1 MTAQEETGLT
11 ALQVADHVKKYGVNE
26 IKAQKASP
34 ALIFVRQFK
43 GNYLIYLLVVCTF
56 VSFLLGEHISSL
68 YIFFM
73 ILISSGLGFWNEYS
87 AQKVVDGLLAR
98 LTPKVLV
105 KRDGVVKELLVTQ
118 ITVDDIVLF
127 ATGSVV
133 PADLL
138 VLQAENLEVNESALT
153 GESIAVAKKAS
164 DTVFMGTNVESGHG
178 IGRVV
183 SVGEKTKYGQIAKN
197 LSFLKPET
205 AFQIGLR
212 KFGFVLVRIIMII
225 ALVVFV
231 ANFGVG
237 KPWLTSLMFALAIAV
252 GLTPEL
258 LPLVVTLSL
267 SHGAGK
273 LAKKHVVVK
282 QLVAVEN
289 LGNMDILCCDKTGT
303 LTEGRIEL
311 ADYFAVSDKNKA
323 DILKWAFLSCP
334 KQSTLSKNGD
344 AIDRAILDGVQK
356 AGVDKAL
363 AKVTYLDSEPF
374 DYDQKASF
382 NLVSYEREN
391 RLVVKGSY
399 SEVLRMCG
407 ADSNSTDLNQKVEN
421 YNRRGYRVIA
431 LAQKPVNDVVQE
443 CTWDDA
449 KELTLIGILV
459 LSDPPKKDAK
469 KALEQLTKLNVGLKV
484 LTGDNES
491 VALKVCSDVG
501 FMVKNVVLGS
511 QLDAMSGRQLEKVVL
526 EANLFARVSP
536 ENKLTI
542 IKTLQKLG
550 HTVGFL
556 GDGINDAPALHTA
569 DVGISVNSASDIAKQ
584 SASVVLM
591 RSGLDVL
598 AQGVEEG
605 RRIFNNTIK
614 YILMGTSSNFG
625 NMFSASLASVV
636 LPFLPMTPVQ
646 ILLNNTLYDFSQ
658 LTIPADNVDHQSL
671 LKPRHWDIGFI
682 KKYMLFFGPI
692 SSIFDFVTFFF
703 LLRIFRFDEGQFQA
717 GWFLESLMTQVL
729 VIFVIR
735 SAKFPF
741 FKSKPSKPLIISSV
755 TIVLIALLVVFL
767 PVGRS
772 FGLGNLPPMY
782 LAFLFIVVPTY
793 LLLVDY
799 LKVQFI
805 KKFKV
810 WN

>member
-11 ALQVADHVKKYGVNE
+11 TLQVADRIKKYGVNE

-43 GNYLIYLLVVCTF
+43 GNYLIYLLVICTF
-56 VSFLLGEHISSL
+56 VSFLLGERTSSL

-73 ILISSGLGFWNEYS
+73 ILVSSGLGFWNEYS

-118 ITVDDIVLF
+118 ITIDDVVLF

-153 GESIAVAKKAS
+153 GESIAVAKRIGE
-164 DTVFMGTNVESGHG
+164 TVFMGTNVESGHG
-178 IGRVV
+178 IGKVV

-205 AFQIGLR
+205 SFQTGLR
-212 KFGFVLVRIIMII
+212 KFGFMLVRVIAVI
-225 ALVVFV
+225 ALAVF
-231 ANFGVG
+231 ATNFGLG

-252 GLTPEL
+252 GLTPEF

-311 ADYFAVSDKNKA
+311 ADYFAVSEKSKTEM
-323 DILKWAFLSCP
+323 LKWAYLSCP
-334 KQSTLSKNGD
+334 KPSNLTKNTD
-344 AIDRAILDGVQK
+344 AIDRAILAGVQK
-356 AGVDKAL
+356 AGVEKTL
-363 AKVTYLDSEPF
+363 AKVMYLDSEPF
-374 DYDQKASF
+374 DYDKKASF
-382 NLVSYEREN
+382 NLVRYEGEN
-391 RLVVKGSY
+391 QLIVKGSFT
-399 SEVLRMCG
+399 EVSRMCG
-407 ADSNSTDLNQKVEN
+407 KNGNPSALANRVEDLS
-421 YNRRGYRVIA
+421 RRGYRIIA
-431 LAQKPVNDVVQE
+431 LAQKPVADTVKE
-443 CTWDDA
+443 CTWEDA
-449 KELTLIGILV
+449 VAMTLVGILA

-469 KALEQLTKLNVGLKV
+469 KALEQLTRLNIGLKV

-501 FMVKNVVLGS
+501 FAVKGVVLGS
-511 QLDAMSGRQLEKVVL
+511 QLDGMGGKQLEKAVL

-569 DVGISVNSASDIAKQ
+569 DVGISVNTASDIAKQ

-591 RSGLDVL
+591 RSGFDVL

-625 NMFSASLASVV
+625 NMFSASIASVV

-658 LTIPADNVDHQSL
+658 LTIPTDNVDHQSL
-671 LKPRHWDIGFI
+671 LKPRHWDIDFI
-682 KKYMLFFGPI
+682 KRYMLFFGPI
-692 SSIFDFVTFFF
+692 SSVFDFVTFFF
-703 LLRIFRFDEGQFQA
+703 LLRIFRFGESQFQA

-735 SAKFPF
+735 SVRFPF
-741 FKSKPSKPLIISSV
+741 TKSKPSKPLLISALLIVIIALG
-755 TIVLIALLVVFL
+755 IVLL
-767 PVGRS
+767 PIGRL
-772 FGLGNLPPMY
+772 FGLGNLPPVY
-782 LAFLFIVVPTY
+782 LVFLFTVVPAY
-793 LLLVDY
+793 LFLVDY
-799 LKVQFI
+799 LKLRFI

>member
-11 ALQVADHVKKYGVNE
+11 ALQVAEHVKKYGANE
-26 IKAQKASP
+26 IKTQKASP

-43 GNYLIYLLVVCTF
+43 GNYLTYLLMVCTF
-56 VSFLLGEHISSL
+56 VSFLLGERLSSL

-73 ILISSGLGFWNEYS
+73 VLISSALGFWNEYS
-87 AQKVVDGLLAR
+87 AQRVVDGLLAR

-105 KRDGVVKELLVTQ
+105 RRDGVVKELLVTQ

-127 ATGSVV
+127 ATGSVI

-138 VLQAENLEVNESALT
+138 ILQAENLEVNESALT
-153 GESIAVAKKAS
+153 GESIAVAKKS
-164 DTVFMGTNVESGHG
+164 GDSVFMGTNVESGHG
-178 IGRVV
+178 LGRVV

-205 AFQIGLR
+205 AFQTGLR
-212 KFGFVLVRIIMII
+212 KFGFSLVRIIMVI
-225 ALVVFV
+225 ALIVFV
-231 ANFGVG
+231 ANFGLG

-303 LTEGRIEL
+303 LTEGSIEL
-311 ADYFAVSDKNKA
+311 ADYFAFSEKNKS
-323 DILKWAFLSCP
+323 DVLKWAYLSCP
-334 KQSTLSKNGD
+334 KNPKTVKTADS
-344 AIDRAILDGVQK
+344 IDRAILEGVQK
-356 AGVDKAL
+356 IGVDKTL
-363 AKVTYLDSEPF
+363 PKINYLDSEPF

-382 NLVSYEREN
+382 NLVSYEGEN

-399 SEVLRMCG
+399 GEVVRMCSHSS
-407 ADSNSTDLNQKVEN
+407 DFTDLNKKVEDF
-421 YNRRGYRVIA
+421 NRRGYRVIA
-431 LAQKPVNDVVQE
+431 LAQKSVDHKVKE

-449 KELTLIGILV
+449 KDLCLVGILV

-469 KALEQLTKLNVGLKV
+469 NALDQLTKLNVGLKV
-484 LTGDNES
+484 VTGDNEFIG
-491 VALKVCSDVG
+491 LKICSDVG
-501 FMVKNVVLGS
+501 FAVKGVVLGS
-511 QLDAMSGRQLEKVVL
+511 QLDAMTGNQLEKAVL

-536 ENKLTI
+536 ENKMTV

-625 NMFSASLASVV
+625 NMFSASFASVA

-658 LTIPADNVDHQSL
+658 LTIPTDNVDHQSL

-692 SSIFDFVTFFF
+692 SSIFDFITFFF
-703 LLRIFRFDEGQFQA
+703 LLHVFSFGESQFQT
-717 GWFLESLMTQVL
+717 GWFLESLLTQVF

-741 FKSKPSKPLIISSV
+741 FKSKSSRPLVFSALLV
-755 TIVLIALLVVFL
+755 VLIALIIIFM
-767 PVGRS
+767 PIGRS
-772 FGLGNLPPMY
+772 FGLVNLPWIY
-782 LAFLFIVVPTY
+782 FVFLLIVVPVY

>member
-11 ALQVADHVKKYGVNE
+11 ALQVTDHVKKYGVNE

-43 GNYLIYLLVVCTF
+43 GNYLIHLLIICTF
-56 VSFLLGEHISSL
+56 VSFLLGERTSSL

-118 ITVDDIVLF
+118 ITVDDTVLF
-127 ATGSVV
+127 ATGSVI
-133 PADLL
+133 PADLV

-153 GESIAVAKKAS
+153 GESIAVAKKPS

-178 IGRVV
+178 VGRVIG
-183 SVGEKTKYGQIAKN
+183 VGEKTKYGQIAKN

-205 AFQIGLR
+205 AFQKGLR
-212 KFGFVLVRIIMII
+212 KFGFSLVRIIVMI

-231 ANFGVG
+231 ANFGLG

-282 QLVAVEN
+282 QLIAVEN

-311 ADYFAVSDKNKA
+311 ADYFAVSEKNKA
-323 DILKWAFLSCP
+323 DLLKWAYLSCP
-334 KQSTLSKNGD
+334 KTPKTSKTID
-344 AIDRAILDGVQK
+344 SIDRAILEGVQK
-356 AGVDKAL
+356 AGVEKTL
-363 AKVTYLDSEPF
+363 PKISYLDSESF

-382 NLVSYEREN
+382 NLVGYEGEN

-399 SEVLRMCG
+399 SEVVRMCSG
-407 ADSNSTDLNQKVEN
+407 NSNFTDLNQKVEN
-421 YNRRGYRVIA
+421 YNRRGYRVVA
-431 LAQKPVNDVVQE
+431 LAQKSVDHTVKE

-449 KELTLIGILV
+449 KNLTLVGVLI

-469 KALEQLTKLNVGLKV
+469 KALEQLTKLNIGLKV
-484 LTGDNES
+484 LTGDNEF

-501 FMVKNVVLGS
+501 FAVKGVVLGS
-511 QLDAMSGRQLEKVVL
+511 QLDAMTDKQLEKAVL
-526 EANLFARVSP
+526 ETNLFARVSP

-542 IKTLQKLG
+542 IKTLEKLG

-591 RSGLDVL
+591 REGLDVL

-625 NMFSASLASVV
+625 NMFSASVASVA

-658 LTIPADNVDHQSL
+658 LTIPTDNVDRQSL

-692 SSIFDFVTFFF
+692 SSIFDFITFLF
-703 LLRIFRFDEGQFQA
+703 LLRIFRFGEGQFQT

-741 FKSKPSKPLIISSV
+741 TKSKPSKPIIISAV
-755 TIVLIALLVVFL
+755 VVILVAFGLILL
-767 PVGRS
+767 PAGRS
-772 FGLGNLPPMY
+772 FGLGSLPWQY
-782 LAFLFIVVPTY
+782 FLFLLVLIPAY
-793 LLLVDY
+793 LFLVDY
-799 LKVQFI
+799 LKVRFI
-805 KKFKV
+805 RKFKV

>member
-11 ALQVADHVKKYGVNE
+11 ALQVVDQVKKYGANE
-26 IKAQKASP
+26 ITAQKAS
-34 ALIFVRQFK
+34 ATLIFVRQFK

-399 SEVLRMCG
+399 TEVLRMCG
-407 ADSNSTDLNQKVEN
+407 ADSNSTDLNQKVEK

-431 LAQKPVNDVVQE
+431 LAQKSIDDEVRE
-443 CTWDDA
+443 CAWNDA
-449 KELTLIGILV
+449 KDLTLVGVLV

-469 KALEQLTKLNVGLKV
+469 RALEQLTKLNVGLKV

-501 FMVKNVVLGS
+501 FMVRGVVLGS
-511 QLDAMSGRQLEKVVL
+511 QLDGMEGRQFERSVL